1 MESTMLNGPETFQ
14 ITYDASDYRVLGAPT
29 HRRFGGTARSSAY
42 KLYVVCQDGWP
53 IYVGVTKQ
61 SLAQRFRLGWKA
73 KGQNGYHGY
82 DWRHTGYRAQVDL
95 WTLSDGV
102 EDDSKQYA
110 ETVEAEVVLLIRNA
124 GQWPKG
130 QTEIHFH
137 ESTDAQ
143 RAIAK
148 NILDRYTNP

>member
-1 MESTMLNGPETFQ
+1 MLNEPETFQ
-14 ITYDASDYRVLGAPT
+14 ITYDASDYKVLGAPS
-29 HRRFGGTARSSAY
+29 HSRFGGTARSAVY
-42 KLYVVCQDGWP
+42 KLYVVSQDGWP

-61 SLAQRFRLGWKA
+61 PLARRFRLGWKA

-82 DWRHTGYRAQVDL
+82 DWRHTGCRAQVDL
-95 WTLSDGV
+95 WTLPDSV
-102 EDDSKQYA
+102 EGGSKQYA

-148 NILDRYTNP
+148 KILDRYTNP